1 MTIVIE
7 IYFVCRFALYIY
19 ILAVKRMY
27 DNTATVMNKGNVLNT
42 EVKVKVLQQIEKK
55 KTLVSGILSYKF
67 YSANDLDKQKQN
79 Y

>member
-1 MTIVIE
+1 MTIVME
-7 IYFVCRFALYIY
+7 IYFVCKCALYIY